1 MGSRMKAAAFDYHA
15 PETLEAALAL
25 LAQHGEEARV
35 LAGGQSLVPTMAFRM
50 ARPSVLVDINRIAG
64 LDALESAD
72 GRLRI
77 GALVRHARFEKPV
90 VPGPLGTLLARVAHH
105 IAHVPIRQRGTFCGS
120 LAHADPASEWCA
132 TALALDAALTLRGAG
147 GERVVAA
154 RDWFRGI
161 MTTALQPGEILVSAS
176 LPLLSPDWRCGFS
189 EFARRAGDFALAMA
203 IVALRLDGGRVAA
216 ARIALGG
223 IGGTPVLAEDAAGLL
238 LGQAPDAALT
248 EAAAHAAAASCKPQ
262 DDIHAD
268 AAYRRDLVRAMVRRA
283 LAEAFST

>member
-1 MGSRMKAAAFDYHA
+1 MKAAAFDYHA
-15 PETLEAALAL
+15 PRRIEDALSL

-50 ARPSVLVDINRIAG
+50 ARPAVLVDINRVAG
-64 LDALESAD
+64 LDAMAARD
-72 GRLRI
+72 GRLEI

-90 VPGPLGTLLARVAHH
+90 VPGPLGTLLADVAHH
-105 IAHVPIRQRGTFCGS
+105 IAHAPIRQRGTFCGS

-132 TALALDAALTLRGAG
+132 AALALDAEMTVRGVD

-154 RDWFRGI
+154 RDWFQGI
-161 MTTALQPGEILVSAS
+161 MTTALQPGEILVRAS
-176 LPLLSPDWRCGFS
+176 LPLLGPDRRCGFA

-203 IVALRLDGGRVAA
+203 VVVLRLDGPRIAD

-223 IGGTPVLAEDAAGLL
+223 VGGTPLLADDAAQLL
-238 LGQAPDAALT
+238 RDKAPGAALIQT
-248 EAAAHAAAASCKPQ
+248 AAEAAAAECEPQ

-268 AAYRRDLVRAMVRRA
+268 AEYRRDLVRAMVRRA
-283 LAEAFST
+283 LTKALAP